1 MISDDQVTLQS
12 TCPFIRKSIK
22 KISIAF
28 LHVIVV
34 YTCIIIIIILDQ
46 IIFLLQVIHD
56 FEYLVTFYMCLS
68 LKNSRRK
75 DGRADKQIN

>member
-22 KISIAF
+22 KMSTAF

-34 YTCIIIIIILDQ
+34 YTLSLYHFRPNYF
-46 IIFLLQVIHD
+46 FLLQVIHD
-56 FEYLVTFYMCLS
+56 FEYLVTFYMCLT
-68 LKNSRRK
+68 LKNSRRE
-75 DGRADKQIN
+75 DGRADKHIN